1 MNRIEPR
8 HLIFPIICFFS
19 LNLAF
24 ITFKNSF
31 SINNRMLTDSKD
43 ESIHPSRI
51 SDFFPSSIRKW
62 EQYIIQ
68 ASEQYSFDPD
78 LIASVMLQES
88 GGNPGAFSVS
98 GAVGLMQVMPSDGPA
113 AAFQCKNGSC
123 FSDRPT
129 IEDLINPEFNVHFG
143 AALLSEYVSKYGS
156 TREGLK
162 NYGPM
167 DVGYRYA
174 DTVIEIYEKSK
185 LQKHIT
191 EY

>member
-1 MNRIEPR
+1 MYIIKPR
-8 HLIFPIICFFS
+8 HLVFPIICLLSF
-19 LNLAF
+19 NLAF
-24 ITFKNSF
+24 ITFKNSI
-31 SINNRMLTDSKD
+31 SINNRTLTDSKD
-43 ESIHPSRI
+43 KSIHPARI
-51 SDFFPSSIRKW
+51 SDFFPASIRKW

-113 AAFQCKNGSC
+113 AAFQCKNGRC

-129 IEDLINPEFNVHFG
+129 IEDLKNPEFNVYFG
-143 AALLSEYVSKYGS
+143 AALLNEYISKYGS

-162 NYGPM
+162 HYGPM
-167 DVGYRYA
+167 DVGYHYA
-174 DTVIEIYEKSK
+174 DSVIEIYENSK
-185 LQKHIT
+185 LQTRMT
-191 EY
+191 E